1 MSVTKKKNSKKTL
14 KKMGDVVV
22 VIERH
27 FDARDTLFP
36 EKVAKGNE
44 MLKNLKIDEIDWSRK
59 A

>member
-1 MSVTKKKNSKKTL
+1 MTMTKKKNTRKTL
-14 KKMGDVVV
+14 KKKGDVVV

-27 FDARDTLFP
+27 FDAKDTLFP

-59 A
+59 P